1 MRVHFIYSDKDGEQE
16 DYTELNS
23 LRGAEEQLKGIV
35 QQYNKVEKQRYG
47 DTAVLRKFVRITAT
61 DGEGYN

>member
-23 LRGAEEQLKGIV
+23 LRGVEEQLKGLIAW
-35 QQYNKVEKQRYG
+35 YNKTEVARYG
-47 DTAVLRKFVRITAT
+47 DTAVLRAFVRII
-61 DGEGYN
+61 DGEE